1 MPMPRL
7 LTALCLLL
15 ALALPS
21 GAWAL
26 EKRILTCPAD
36 KELQKS
42 QGWWSAPGGWEQ
54 RRDYK
59 APVAGASIDM
69 FTGASYEGD
78 LKGPGRLLCFYAVN
92 GQPGEEYTLLVRPS
106 KGGPMDYNWDCPP
119 ADKKITCTCN
129 GFKRTDCE
137 VRD

>member
-1 MPMPRL
+1 MTPLR
-7 LTALCLLL
+7 ALL
-15 ALALPS
+15 ALTLVLTLAPA
-21 GAWAL
+21 AWAIEL
-26 EKRILTCPAD
+26 NILTCPPAE
-36 KELQKS
+36 KLQKN

-54 RRDYK
+54 RKNYK

-92 GQPGEEYTLLVRPS
+92 GQPGVEYTLLAHPS

-129 GFKRTDCE
+129 GFRRTDCE
-137 VRD
+137 VKN